1 VLKNAEQGGR
11 CSASKPEARSTLGL
25 STSSVALMFLERSYN
40 RIADLMPT
48 FIELCKGRLK
58 TDDEDYA
65 Q

>member
-1 VLKNAEQGGR
+1 
-11 CSASKPEARSTLGL
+11 
-25 STSSVALMFLERSYN
+25 MFLERSYN